1 MAINIQTSAHLRL
14 DKSRKKRFYAS
25 VLFMLSFTVTSILAC
40 EWALDSTSVSLACG
54 MCIGLLG
61 FPIVMYGREKTPVA
75 PVYLTALFIFIAYPV
90 KLLAVRMYV
99 PGVLEEFEGRLFD
112 DQAVGLV
119 LWMLA
124 AGIFAYYVGYYS
136 TPKFLIRFMTRVRLP
151 VSTHINQRWYMR
163 ALVVSLIGWGCF
175 AFQISAQTW
184 SSFAGL
190 GESWDPRYNQLL
202 SYLFNY
208 VWYGMIA
215 AAVWLSFRNL
225 KRSWSGIVVSAGLI
239 ITTLV
244 IVLLLMGS
252 KTWLMSPFLYL
263 FAVLYM
269 NKRRLPFWLMGS
281 VTFLVMLFAFT
292 FVPKYRSNYI
302 ELDTGSSSSVS
313 DFYQTGNRT
322 LSQLDDAPVNT
333 SDSVAG
339 MFNRF
344 GGIDNAVR
352 VMEVVPQPLEY
363 FYFSDL
369 LSLPFSFVP
378 RLVFPWKPNPE
389 TPTAYTREVAG
400 MVNGGSAA
408 PFPVAEGYINLGWL
422 GVIILFWL
430 WGVYQSVLFNGFY
443 LPRSDNAVVQV
454 LYAFLMV
461 QAVGFGNWITGL
473 FLGTPGQLI
482 TLVPLIFVF
491 GGFSGRK
498 LLPSARR
505 NRNRTQPAYVMFNRF
520 GNNKV

>member
-292 FVPKYRSNYI
+292 FVPKYRTNYI